1 MLEQEMKYFK
11 SIQDELKAKNPEGGF
26 AVISGEDLLGVWLNR
41 QDALKEGV
49 EEYGI
54 KAFLVKNIDDDVNHT
69 RNLIFRD
76 AVSYR

>member
-1 MLEQEMKYFK
+1 
-11 SIQDELKAKNPEGGF
+11 
-26 AVISGEDLLGVWLNR
+26 VWLNR

-69 RNLIFRD
+69 INFTRNLIFRD